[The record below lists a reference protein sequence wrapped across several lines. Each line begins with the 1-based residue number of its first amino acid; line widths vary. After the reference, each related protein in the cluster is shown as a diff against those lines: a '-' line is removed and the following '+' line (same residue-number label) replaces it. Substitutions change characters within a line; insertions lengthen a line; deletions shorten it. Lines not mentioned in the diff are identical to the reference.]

1 MPFIFD
7 NVTAGVIGMSIFL
20 ILASIQL
27 EAMQLNTART
37 ARNMMKGQAQE
48 LATWM
53 EEDLAEMGKNMSA
66 GEVAFEAPQ
75 DSTQW
80 HTIQFT
86 FKQDSLQG
94 GSRVRVKTRYELE
107 QTGTRDVDG
116 TTTPLYEV
124 RRSQKVGSGAWQSRG
139 RSTSNLEYF
148 EVNLL
153 DENGTPIPS
162 PVANTSEVESIRVRY
177 SVVAPFQNDL
187 TFPRRARRSIV
198 IPYRLAGS

>member
-7 NVTAGVIGMSIFL
+7 NLTASVIGMSIFL
-20 ILASIQL
+20 ILASIQV
-27 EAMQLNTART
+27 EAMQVNTART
-37 ARNMMKGQAQE
+37 ARNVMKGHAQE

-66 GEVAFEAPQ
+66 GQAAFEAPQ

-124 RRSQKVGSGAWQSRG
+124 RRSQKIGSGAWQSRG
-139 RSTSNLEYF
+139 RSTPNLEYF

-153 DENGTPIPS
+153 GENGTPVPS

-177 SVVAPFQNDL
+177 SVVAPFQNAL

-198 IPYRLAGS
+198 MPYRLAGS